1 MPNHWSRIIGSLLFT
16 FLLVPVWAQETEQTT
31 DLSTPA
37 AKEAE
42 MSVQEENKELARRFY
57 EQVWFSNNTDAV
69 FDLVANEY
77 VVHDTG
83 DIKGVTEPAKEQ
95 KNIADFFHSN
105 GDMTGSI
112 DYQIAEGDMVATRWQ
127 WKFKSKSLLFTILGG
142 GTDQQ
147 IPIINVFR
155 FKDGKI
161 VEIWN
166 HRHDIDTAVANFKI
180 VWGFVF
186 GFLPAAI
193 IALIFFVLW
202 RRALNASPGS
212 DSDVSA

>member
-1 MPNHWSRIIGSLLFT
+1 MFLF
-16 FLLVPVWAQETEQTT
+16 VSVSYSQEGETPEGEETKATE
-31 DLSTPA
+31 
-37 AKEAE
+37 
-42 MSVQEENKELARRFY
+42 SVQERNKKLAREFY
-57 EQVWFSNNTDAV
+57 EQVWFSKNTDKV
-69 FDLVANEY
+69 FDLVAEKY

-83 DIKGVTEPAKEQ
+83 DRKDVTEPAVEQ
-95 KNIADFFHSN
+95 KNVAEFFHAN

-112 DYQIAEGDMVATRWQ
+112 DYQIAEGDLVATRWQ

-166 HRHDIDTAVANFKI
+166 HRHDIDTGAANFKI
-180 VWGFVF
+180 VWGFIY
-186 GFLPAAI
+186 GFVPAAI
-193 IALIFFVLW
+193 LALVFLVLW
-202 RRALNASPGS
+202 RRQVRAVTSS
-212 DSDVSA
+212 